1 MRIANYRAAAL
12 FAAASVYIAA
22 AEPVT
27 PVTPVAPVAPGSL
40 TAGPGLSAFLQVFL
54 ALGLVIAA
62 IFLAA
67 WLMRRLSPGHFA
79 GAAQLRVVGGVM
91 VGQKERV
98 VVVELA
104 DTWLVLGVTSAQVST
119 LHTLAKPE
127 KADIASVQTN
137 PFAERLAAALKLRK
151 SSDEAGA
158 HATQVDAP

>member
-1 MRIANYRAAAL
+1 MSIANYRAAAL

-27 PVTPVAPVAPGSL
+27 PVAPGSL
-40 TAGPGLSAFLQVFL
+40 TAGPGLSSFLQVFL

-127 KADIASVQTN
+127 KADITSVQTN
-137 PFAERLAAALKLRK
+137 PFAERLAAALRLRK

-158 HATQVDAP
+158 HATPVDAP